1 MTKYSRCGTT
11 YSGPSPCTFILSS
24 MLFPPSNQKLEIL
37 RSLSQGRTAVL
48 LTGVAYHSVTL
59 ILMWNLYLLPNPSSS
74 RQLLCPTF
82 AAKST
87 YTASHLLSRQPIRRE
102 PCHISTQ
109 LTVASHTAHSCNSS
123 HQVQTGWEGK
133 QQLPA

>member
-24 MLFPPSNQKLEIL
+24 MLFSPSNQKLDTL
-37 RSLSQGRTAVL
+37 RSRSQGRTVVL
-48 LTGVAYHSVTL
+48 LTGVAYHYITL

-102 PCHISTQ
+102 PCHLYSLISHSSQ
-109 LTVASHTAHSCNSS
+109 LQFLSLGADRLGRKTATASLIH
-123 HQVQTGWEGK
+123 
-133 QQLPA
+133 P